1 MSRQRFEPVALFRIV
16 AGLAL
21 EAVVARESSGDPED
35 RELIGLYRDALF
47 QFEGIEPLLEVCG
60 TEIERLRAALA
71 AVLPYAESRA
81 EDLAAFKAAGN
92 EDPDFPGA
100 AEAGAAVA
108 RAQALITDNPLEAV

>member
-1 MSRQRFEPVALFRIV
+1 MALFRIV

-21 EAVVARESSGDPED
+21 EAVVAREASGGPED

-47 QFEGIEPLLEVCG
+47 QFEGIEPPLTACSA
-60 TEIERLRAALA
+60 EIERLRAALA
-71 AVLPYAESRA
+71 EVLPYAESRA

-108 RAQALITDNPLEAV
+108 RAQALIPYNPEEAA